1 MCVCDQQE
9 NCNHLTIGLLTCS
22 HSFKP
27 HFWVGLHFKLHSIK
41 FGTCFPVQPCFMWFV
56 LRTAGK
62 APSMAAGTLP
72 PPPTGHKGQ
81 LGKQKRTKSFV
92 VGPVLK
98 TTSGF

>member
-1 MCVCDQQE
+1 
-9 NCNHLTIGLLTCS
+9 
-22 HSFKP
+22 
-27 HFWVGLHFKLHSIK
+27 
-41 FGTCFPVQPCFMWFV
+41 MWFV

-81 LGKQKRTKSFV
+81 LGKQKQTKSFV